1 MKRNAVITLFLTTA
15 VLCNP
20 VFGQWLHY
28 LTPGL
33 PRNAKGDPILTA
45 PAPRLS
51 NGTPDISGIWRSEQP
66 AKRTTDSGAAI
77 MNLENALA
85 PGSAISMTPST
96 EAIYRDWRLHSP
108 FRM

>member
-1 MKRNAVITLFLTTA
+1 MKRNAIITLLLTTA

-33 PRNAKGDPILTA
+33 PRNAKAEPILT
-45 PAPRLS
+45 APRLS
-51 NGTPDISGIWRSEQP
+51 NGTPDISGLWRSEQP
-66 AKRTTDSGAAI
+66 ANRTTDSGAAF
-77 MNLENALA
+77 MNLEKALA
-85 PGSAISMTPST
+85 PDSAIGMTPPA
-96 EAIYRDWRLHSP
+96 EAIYRDRRLHSP